1 MNSTGIR
8 TACNFSFWP
17 ASHYTTCISEHHHT
31 ALIVSL
37 SVWIQNYK
45 ASQMCRLKYQANWF
59 TFAFNWFSSSFPRP
73 RMLMVIT
80 DSYPVYLNVC
90 CVFCSGKLSHQTQAS
105 LLFETNTKH
114 PILQQKRT
122 AHDIAS
128 HEEKNHWL
136 KIVLRTYAQYFHTI
150 KLLLSN

>member
-8 TACNFSFWP
+8 TACNFSFW
-17 ASHYTTCISEHHHT
+17 AARHYTTCISEHHPT

-59 TFAFNWFSSSFPRP
+59 TFAFNWFSSSFPP
-73 RMLMVIT
+73 SRMLMVIT

-90 CVFCSGKLSHQTQAS
+90 CVFCAANCHARHKRVCYLKKHQTPNLATK
-105 LLFETNTKH
+105 TNRPWHCFPRRK
-114 PILQQKRT
+114 
-122 AHDIAS
+122 
-128 HEEKNHWL
+128 
-136 KIVLRTYAQYFHTI
+136 KIT
-150 KLLLSN
+150 S